1 MSIFTDPPMR
11 PHVVIIALFVCCF
24 SLFEVSGQQAVVTHE
39 CKVSMDLVSVTKEKD
54 RVRITITPPP
64 IKSRKIRYVLPAYL
78 SGVGKKVDGGQF
90 VHEFYALDDRGQ
102 PLKAV
107 KKNGGNVILLKLG
120 KGRTLRKLE
129 YWVDDSWDGE
139 DDKSYHRKGYD
150 HVPNASGT
158 SFDQLS
164 GFLLNPALM
173 VGYFDGYA
181 WIPYRLTVAHTS
193 NVYPFSSLN
202 HVESGINRDEFLANS
217 YNELIEHPIYYG
229 QPDTCGF
236 VSRNVYVDI
245 AVYSESG
252 NVTSRQIRKYIG
264 AQVSAYTRFMGDI
277 REQHYKMLFYFVS
290 PENYKAGF
298 KGVFGGTSHK
308 NSAVYY
314 LLESADEEQMMNM
327 VTRECSGDVL
337 KLLSLLNHSIES
349 NGDFLKPQV
358 TSCWWLAEGLKS
370 YFTWLADLR
379 DSVSSE
385 TDYMAAVSAK
395 LRLYGPVKNMC
406 LTDVHALEKAMQDPL
421 LAEQY
426 RAKAMLMVF
435 MLDIKLTKWSGG
447 AKGLREI
454 ILELNDSANY
464 DCDSIASYI
473 SRTISSEVNEFG
485 KRYCAGKIELPVIE
499 TLTDIGWAYSPIAL
513 DSMLTFG
520 LVSLYYDEVADAFF
534 VRQAEAGNRLKLQN
548 GDRLV
553 SIDGLHVDASNI
565 DAALALIYSP
575 QDIDAVEVIFIRGN
589 QNERVMASPFYR
601 TLIIDHLVRIDPA
614 AGPDAELLHARIF
627 SPFDY

>member
-1 MSIFTDPPMR
+1 MR
-11 PHVVIIALFVCCF
+11 SHIVIIALFVCYF
-24 SLFEVSGQQAVVTHE
+24 SLFKVSGHVAVVTHE
-39 CKVSMDLVSVTKEKD
+39 CKVSIDLVSVTKEKD

-78 SGVGKKVDGGQF
+78 SGIGKKVDGGQF

-107 KKNGGNVILLKLG
+107 KKSGGNVILLKLH

-129 YWVDDSWDGE
+129 YWVDDSWDG
-139 DDKSYHRKGYD
+139 DDNKSYHRNGYD

-181 WIPYRLTVAHTS
+181 WIPYRLTVAHNS
-193 NVYPFSSLN
+193 NVFPFTSLG
-202 HVESGINRDEFLANS
+202 HTETGFNRDEFLVNS

-252 NVTSRQIRKYIG
+252 NVTARQIRKYIG
-264 AQVSAYTRFMGDI
+264 AHVSACTRFMGNVP
-277 REQHYKMLFYFVS
+277 EQHYKMLFYFVS
-290 PENYKAGF
+290 PENYKARL
-298 KGVFGGTSHK
+298 KGVFGGTSQR

-314 LLESADEEQMMNM
+314 LLESTDEDQIMNM
-327 VTRECSGDVL
+327 VRRECSGDIL
-337 KLLSLLNHSIES
+337 KLLSLLNHSIEL

-379 DSVSSE
+379 DSVSNE
-385 TDYMAAVSAK
+385 TDYMAVVSAK
-395 LRLYGPVKNMC
+395 VGLYSPVKNMC
-406 LTDVHALEKAMQDPL
+406 LTDVHALEKAMQDSL
-421 LAEQY
+421 LTEQY
-426 RAKAMLMVF
+426 RAKAMLMF
-435 MLDIKLTKWSGG
+435 FILDIKLTKWSGG
-447 AKGLREI
+447 EKGLREI
-454 ILELNDSANY
+454 VLELNDSANY
-464 DCDSIASYI
+464 DCDSIAGYI
-473 SRTISSEVNEFG
+473 SRTVSTEVNEFN
-485 KRYCAGKIELPVIE
+485 KRYCSGKIELPVIE
-499 TLTDIGWAYSPIAL
+499 TLSSIGWAYSPTAL

-520 LVSLYYDEVADAFF
+520 LVSLYYDVVADAFF
-534 VRQAEAGNRLKLQN
+534 VRQAEVGNRLKLQN

-553 SIDGLHVDASNI
+553 SIDGLHVDASYM
-565 DAALALIYSP
+565 DDALALIYSP
-575 QDIDAVEVIFIRGN
+575 QSVDAVEVIFIRGH
-589 QNERVMASPFYR
+589 QNERVIASPFYR
-601 TLIIDHLVRIDPA
+601 TLIIHHLVRIDPA